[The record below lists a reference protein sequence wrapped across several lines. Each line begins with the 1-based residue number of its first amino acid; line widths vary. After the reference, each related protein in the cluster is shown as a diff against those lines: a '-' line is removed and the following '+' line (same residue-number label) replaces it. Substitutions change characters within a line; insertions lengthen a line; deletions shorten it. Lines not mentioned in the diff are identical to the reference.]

1 MQQIPKLIG
10 GTIAVHLAL
19 LGSILSAAD
28 APKRP
33 NVLVIVADD
42 LGYADLGFQ
51 GGADIPT
58 PHINS
63 IAASGARFTN
73 GYVSGPYCSPTR
85 AGLLT
90 GRYQQRFGHEF
101 NPGGEGAVGAGSA
114 EKGLPLSETTMANRF
129 KNAGYVTGLVGKW
142 HLGSSP
148 KFHPQNRGFD
158 EFFGFLGGAHTYF
171 NKETASVLRGTEK
184 HSEPS
189 YLTDAFGR
197 EAVSFIDRHQAKP
210 FFLYLA
216 FNAVHTPME
225 ADEDRLDKFAAIN
238 ENPRKT
244 YAAMLSAMDDAV
256 GHVLKKL
263 RESQLEENTLIF
275 FMSDNGG
282 PTMRGTTINGSI
294 NTPLRGSK
302 RTTLKG
308 GVRVPFAIQWKG
320 HIAPG
325 TVFNRPVIQL
335 DIQPTALAA
344 AGIEISPDWKFDGVN
359 LLPFIAG
366 QTTGSPHETLYWR
379 LGQQNAIRHGD
390 WKLVQYDLNVE
401 SSPTRE
407 VSPKRLYQLS
417 KDIGESHDLAADYP
431 EKVKELDSLWQSWNS
446 QLAKPLW

>member
-1 MQQIPKLIG
+1 MRQILTLIG
-10 GTIAVHLAL
+10 QPLAALLAL
-19 LGSILSAAD
+19 LGPVISAAD

-33 NVLVIVADD
+33 NILVIVADD

-63 IAASGARFTN
+63 IAGNGARFTN

-101 NPGGEGAVGAGSA
+101 NPGGERAAAGR
-114 EKGLPLSETTMANRF
+114 EEIGLPLSETTIANRL
-129 KNAGYVTGLVGKW
+129 KDAGYATGLVGKW
-142 HLGSSP
+142 HLGASP

-158 EFFGFLGGAHTYF
+158 EYFGFLGGANTYF
-171 NKETASVLRGTEK
+171 NEKTTSILRGTEK
-184 HSEPS
+184 QSEPS

-197 EAVSFIDRHQAKP
+197 EAVSFIDRHQSKP

-216 FNAVHTPME
+216 FNAVHTPLE
-225 ADEDRLDKFAAIN
+225 ADEERLEKFSAIN
-238 ENPRKT
+238 ESPRKT
-244 YAAMLSAMDDAV
+244 YAARLSAMDDAV
-256 GHVLKKL
+256 GNVLKKL
-263 RESQLEENTLIF
+263 RDSQLEENTLIF
-275 FMSDNGG
+275 FISDNGG

-302 RTTLKG
+302 RTTLEG
-308 GVRVPFAIQWKG
+308 GVRVPFALQWKG

-344 AGIEISPDWKFDGVN
+344 AGVEVRPEWKFDGVN
-359 LLPFIAG
+359 LLPFITG
-366 QTTGSPHETLYWR
+366 QETGVPHETLYWR
-379 LGQQNAIRHGD
+379 LGEQNAIRHGD
-390 WKLVQYDLNVE
+390 WKLVQYDLNVD
-401 SSPTRE
+401 SSLIKG
-407 VSPKRLYQLS
+407 VSEKKLYHLA
-417 KDIGESHDLAADYP
+417 KDVGESCDLAADYP
-431 EKVKELDSLWQSWNS
+431 DKVKELETIWQKWNS
-446 QLAKPLW
+446 ELVKPLW